1 MRSEVAQIETLGLM
15 AAHESALAELYGT
28 YATLFDDRQSF
39 WSELS
44 DDEVRHAR
52 WVAGFAD
59 EVKAGII
66 HVKPGRFSS
75 VSILGSLDHVRER
88 IDEAERG
95 EPSVLEALAI
105 ARKFEDDLIE
115 SRYFE
120 IFDDDAPG
128 MKDLLK
134 RLQAE
139 TLAHRKRVTEVWEKE
154 SAETR

>member
-1 MRSEVAQIETLGLM
+1 MPSAAEQIQTLGLM
-15 AAHESALAELYGT
+15 AAHESALAELYRI

-44 DDEVRHAR
+44 DDEVHHGR

-59 EVKAGII
+59 EVKAGAI
-66 HVKPGRFSS
+66 HVKPDRFSS
-75 VSILGSLDHVRER
+75 ESVLASLDQVRER
-88 IDEAERG
+88 LQEAQNA
-95 EPSVLEALAI
+95 EPSALEALAI

-115 SRYFE
+115 GCYFE

-128 MKDLLK
+128 MKDLLE

-139 TLAHRKRVTEVWEKE
+139 TLAHRQRVTEAWEE
-154 SAETR
+154 ECERTP